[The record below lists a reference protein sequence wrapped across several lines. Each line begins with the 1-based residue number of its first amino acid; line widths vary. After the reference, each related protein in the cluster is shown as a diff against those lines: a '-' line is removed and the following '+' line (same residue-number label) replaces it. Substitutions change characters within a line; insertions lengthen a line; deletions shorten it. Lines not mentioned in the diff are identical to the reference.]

1 MLLLATLASAAEP
14 PARIAHF
21 VEHDG
26 QCRWEAVAIGA
37 DALPVTLAELPGPC
51 AVGAVRASPD
61 GRRALIEL
69 TTREPDG
76 GLRLYEVDL
85 TGGAVASVGPVPV
98 QYTSGIG
105 YGTDGAPR
113 VFATVSGTP
122 SGGTPRR
129 PQFLSYGGRTYDTG
143 GDGNAVI
150 AVEYA
155 RRGNAWV
162 LVGSVLSEVGFC
174 GARDVG
180 ALPNYR
186 STTRD
191 NPVPAWL
198 PATAAEVAALQ
209 AGSGYPIERFQDGAW
224 LVQRGR
230 DVALGQWS
238 DQIEG
243 LSPSIVLL
251 VEVGRAWRP
260 LIADPLEAGMLTV
273 RTRGVYTLVIAYD
286 LVTPPRV
293 FDLRDGRLVWTETDG
308 DLAGWSPR

>member
-1 MLLLATLASAAEP
+1 MFLLASLAAAEP

-21 VEHDG
+21 VGHDG
-26 QCRWEAVAIGA
+26 VCRWEAVTVGP
-37 DALPVTLAELPGPC
+37 DPLPVILAELPGPC

-76 GLRLYEVDL
+76 GLRMYEVDL
-85 TGGAVASVGPVPV
+85 TRGEVASVGPVPV

-105 YGTDGAPR
+105 YGTDGAPH

-122 SGGTPRR
+122 SGGTPQN
-129 PQFLSYGGRTYDTG
+129 PQFLTYNGRTFDAG

-155 RRGNAWV
+155 RRGDAWV
-162 LVGSVLSEVGFC
+162 LVDSVLSEVGFC

-186 STTRD
+186 ATTGE
-191 NPVPAWL
+191 NTVPAWL
-198 PATAAEVAALQ
+198 PATAAEAAALQ
-209 AGSGYPIERFQDGAW
+209 VGSGRSAERFDDGAW

-230 DVALGQWS
+230 GVALGQWF
-238 DQIEG
+238 DHIEG
-243 LSPSIVLL
+243 LSPSNVLL
-251 VEVGRAWRP
+251 VEIGGAWRP
-260 LIADPLEAGMLTV
+260 LIADPSEAGMLTV
-273 RTRGVYTLVIAYD
+273 RTRGVYALVTAFD
-286 LVTPPRV
+286 LVTPSRV
-293 FDLRDGRLVWTETDG
+293 YDLRDGRLDWTETIG
-308 DLAGWSPR
+308 DLAAWSPR